1 MLKSMLMFNDCDINK
16 GLTLETIYNLLDVDY
31 SHVLVTCLKYN
42 CQSQFIICGV
52 CRYAIR

>member
-1 MLKSMLMFNDCDINK
+1 MFNDCDINK

-52 CRYAIR
+52 FRYAIR